1 MRQRMFCLM
10 NDYKTAFD
18 RVNRTI
24 LLKKLDDMGMPR
36 QMIKMIKNLFTN
48 SKVTIDGQEINTYS
62 SVAQGGC
69 SSPIIW
75 LCYVNDIVIELNEAT
90 AIMDPNT
97 GLPKKRD
104 KHTISSSYFFADDL
118 VCFCR
123 DHAQLDRVIE
133 ILKKWSLKNEIQINF
148 DKSAILVIRKDKRT
162 RKYWLDEYKGYPIKT
177 ECKYLGIRIDDSLQ
191 LDIDMNLK

>member
-1 MRQRMFCLM
+1 M
-10 NDYKTAFD
+10 
-18 RVNRTI
+18 
-24 LLKKLDDMGMPR
+24 
-36 QMIKMIKNLFTN
+36 
-48 SKVTIDGQEINTYS
+48 
-62 SVAQGGC
+62 
-69 SSPIIW
+69 
-75 LCYVNDIVIELNEAT
+75 NDIVIELNEAT

-97 GLPKKRD
+97 GLPKKRG
-104 KHTISSSYFFADDL
+104 KHTIGSSYFFADDL

-123 DHAQLDRVIE
+123 DHAQLDKVIE

-191 LDIDMNLK
+191 LDIERNIK